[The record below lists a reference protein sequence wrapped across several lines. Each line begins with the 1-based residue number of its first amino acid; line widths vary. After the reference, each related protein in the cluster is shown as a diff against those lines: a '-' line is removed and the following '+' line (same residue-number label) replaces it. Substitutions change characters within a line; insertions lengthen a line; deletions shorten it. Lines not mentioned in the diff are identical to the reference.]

1 MSYFANTKC
10 PKCGKVQQHH
20 LGGWGFFGQETTK
33 CSYCGFEYE
42 SVPNCMDMVPD
53 RDDTPAQS
61 SQSRFSKFTTEE
73 LEEEL
78 RRRKG

>member
-1 MSYFANTKC
+1 
-10 PKCGKVQQHH
+10 
-20 LGGWGFFGQETTK
+20 
-33 CSYCGFEYE
+33 
-42 SVPNCMDMVPD
+42 MDMVPD
-53 RDDTPAQS
+53 RDEPPVQS